1 MMLYNE
7 RAELILQQLQLQS
20 TVKVTEL
27 SQLLQVS
34 VDTVRRDLKNMEQ
47 EGWIKYVRGGACLP
61 EDQNLFSNFTG
72 REIIHSE
79 LKREAARKALD
90 HIKEGDVVA
99 LNSGTTNTVLAQ
111 EMSGFNLKFT
121 VVTNNYAALSI
132 LMQNPAIRLI
142 AVGGTVD
149 PLERS
154 TYGNVCERE
163 FAAYRPDLAFLSINA
178 VNYQDG
184 YTDFR
189 LDEIGVIQTL
199 ARNARRV
206 VAVMDSSKLGQCS
219 KRVVLLPEQVD
230 LLLMDD
236 HVSPEVTVPQQR
248 NRDSVVILI
257 CKNRRYKTCGFLR
270 CLLHTVDRKALEDAV
285 LCRL

>member
-61 EDQNLFSNFTG
+61 EDRNLFSNFTG

-154 TYGNVCERE
+154 TYGNVNDHDC
-163 FAAYRPDLAFLSINA
+163 
-178 VNYQDG
+178 
-184 YTDFR
+184 YTDLR

-236 HVSPEVTVPQQR
+236 HVSPEVREQYRSKGIEIQ
-248 NRDSVVILI
+248 
-257 CKNRRYKTCGFLR
+257 
-270 CLLHTVDRKALEDAV
+270 
-285 LCRL
+285 

>member
-199 ARNARRV
+199 TRNARRV

-236 HVSPEVTVPQQR
+236 HVSPEVREQYRSKGIEIQ
-248 NRDSVVILI
+248 
-257 CKNRRYKTCGFLR
+257 
-270 CLLHTVDRKALEDAV
+270 
-285 LCRL
+285 

>member
-1 MMLYNE
+1 MLYNE
-7 RAELILQQLQLQS
+7 RAEVILQQLQLQS

-47 EGWIKYVRGGACLP
+47 EGHLKYVRGGACLP
-61 EDQNLFSNFTG
+61 EDRNSFSNFTG
-72 REIIHSE
+72 REIIHGE
-79 LKREAARKALD
+79 QKREAARKALT

-111 EMSGFNLKFT
+111 ELARLNLKFT
-121 VVTNNYAALSI
+121 VVTNNYAALNI

-142 AVGGTVD
+142 AVGGTMD

-154 TYGNVCERE
+154 TYGTVCEEE

-178 VNYQDG
+178 VNYRDG

-189 LDEIGVIQTL
+189 LDEIGVIQIL
-199 ARNARRV
+199 ARTARTV
-206 VAVMDSSKLGQCS
+206 IAVMDSSKLGQCS
-219 KRVVLLPEQVD
+219 KRLVLAPEQVD

-236 HVSPEVTVPQQR
+236 HIPTEV
-248 NRDSVVILI
+248 
-257 CKNRRYKTCGFLR
+257 KEKYRRKGI
-270 CLLHTVDRKALEDAV
+270 EIQ
-285 LCRL
+285 

>member
-47 EGWIKYVRGGACLP
+47 EGWIKYV
-61 EDQNLFSNFTG
+61 FTG

-236 HVSPEVTVPQQR
+236 HVSPDVREQYRSKGIEIQ
-248 NRDSVVILI
+248 
-257 CKNRRYKTCGFLR
+257 
-270 CLLHTVDRKALEDAV
+270 
-285 LCRL
+285 